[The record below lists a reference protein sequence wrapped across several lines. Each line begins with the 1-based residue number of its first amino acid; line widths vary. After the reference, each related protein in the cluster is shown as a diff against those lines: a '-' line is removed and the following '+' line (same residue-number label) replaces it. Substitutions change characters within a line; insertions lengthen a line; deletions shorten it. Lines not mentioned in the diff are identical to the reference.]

1 MDMEP
6 NKKKMDMEPAN
17 AHRKGNSE
25 EEMEQEI
32 IEQFSHDAN
41 ITEGGEFLDD
51 AIRMKDQSLGEATVK
66 GDE

>member
-1 MDMEP
+1 MEP
-6 NKKKMDMEPAN
+6 TNK
-17 AHRKGNSE
+17 HRKGNSE

-41 ITEGGEFLDD
+41 ITEGDEFLDD
-51 AIRMKDQSLGEATVK
+51 AIRTKDQPLGETTVQ